1 MIYLRNAF
9 SSVEVDSL
17 DMSSFLQVWG
27 DGGVYYYDFYYG
39 ALPAGEVFLR
49 CCEVTENC
57 PLSEKRLPD
66 KTSVH
71 VEAISSFF
79 KLVEKKRF
87 VISEGDWE
95 DYYAARFEV
104 WYRDAKTRDE
114 KKLMEKVYR
123 VEGYMR

>member
-1 MIYLRNAF
+1 
-9 SSVEVDSL
+9 
-17 DMSSFLQVWG
+17 MSSFLQVWG